1 MASASSPSSVPG
13 REGDLQEKLPDLS
26 RTLAE
31 RILGRSLS
39 DEGAARSTTES
50 YVRSLNSSESSGSS
64 GTAASSSSDGS
75 GSTTVGA
82 GSSGSSG
89 STATETREG

>member
-1 MASASSPSSVPG
+1 VSAASASSPSSAPG
-13 REGDLQEKLPDLS
+13 EGDLQEKLPDLS

-39 DEGAARSTTES
+39 DEDAARSTTES
-50 YVRSLNSSESSGSS
+50 YVRSLNSSESSE
-64 GTAASSSSDGS
+64 TADSSSSNGS
-75 GSTTVGA
+75 GSTAVGA
-82 GSSGSSG
+82 GSSSGSSG